1 MGFLKGLALA
11 LVGLIG
17 FVILG
22 ALGLFLSALVSVSGF
37 VLTGLLALA
46 LLVHGIWEGTQK
58 PKKPP

>member
-1 MGFLKGLALA
+1 MGFLKGIALV

-17 FVILG
+17 FVVIG
-22 ALGLFLSALVSVSGF
+22 ALGLFISALVSVSGF

-46 LLVHGIWEGTQK
+46 LLLHGVWEGFHK